1 MLYHVSMTVN
11 LPTDMPEEEA
21 ADLKARETIYSQNLQ
36 TQGVLQHIWRVVGQ
50 FQNVSIFDCRN
61 NSHLHAVLMGLPLRP
76 YLSFDITP
84 LSHHPS
90 SIRQDD
96 MQ

>member
-1 MLYHVSMTVN
+1 
-11 LPTDMPEEEA
+11 
-21 ADLKARETIYSQNLQ
+21 
-36 TQGVLQHIWRVVGQ
+36 
-50 FQNVSIFDCRN
+50 
-61 NSHLHAVLMGLPLRP
+61 LHAVLMGLPLRP